1 MSMAARVNF
10 VAGIF
15 THVTVVLAR
24 GATSRSNQRN
34 RHQGQNNLLFH
45 QLSQMFGGYK
55 TKQLF
60 GIRTIEFLQFT
71 HSIDLPSFLRKYLK
85 LDADLS
91 HFPAN
96 SW

>member
-10 VAGIF
+10 VAGVF

-45 QLSQMFGGYK
+45 QLSQMFRAIK
-55 TKQLF
+55 LNNFLDQ
-60 GIRTIEFLQFT
+60 TIEFLRFT